1 MNNQELMQAGWAA
14 NPDTEIRLSHSP
26 SGVWHSIRTVTR
38 HHWVN
43 HDNYVI
49 DGWTTQPECAV
60 HNGPHTCDPNK
71 RVDVVIDP
79 ATFRGFLKTG
89 YHQTQYMDRA
99 ICEGCLGSLIRRH
112 SKSQVRHSKSQEP
125 IMTIDPTKPII
136 ATNNGAI
143 HQATE
148 STMAA
153 AKAMAKQLIEDGTAT
168 TTIIYVPH
176 TKLTRPMP
184 PVKAVRITDYK

>member
-1 MNNQELMQAGWAA
+1 
-14 NPDTEIRLSHSP
+14 
-26 SGVWHSIRTVTR
+26 
-38 HHWVN
+38 
-43 HDNYVI
+43 
-49 DGWTTQPECAV
+49 
-60 HNGPHTCDPNK
+60 
-71 RVDVVIDP
+71 
-79 ATFRGFLKTG
+79 
-89 YHQTQYMDRA
+89 
-99 ICEGCLGSLIRRH
+99 
-112 SKSQVRHSKSQEP
+112 
-125 IMTIDPTKPII
+125 MTIDPTKPII

-153 AKAMAKQLIEDGTAT
+153 AKVMAKQLIEDGTAT

>member
-1 MNNQELMQAGWAA
+1 
-14 NPDTEIRLSHSP
+14 
-26 SGVWHSIRTVTR
+26 
-38 HHWVN
+38 
-43 HDNYVI
+43 
-49 DGWTTQPECAV
+49 
-60 HNGPHTCDPNK
+60 
-71 RVDVVIDP
+71 
-79 ATFRGFLKTG
+79 
-89 YHQTQYMDRA
+89 
-99 ICEGCLGSLIRRH
+99 
-112 SKSQVRHSKSQEP
+112 
-125 IMTIDPTKPII
+125 MTIDPTKPII